1 MITLNKPPTD
11 SNRQLTNTFRL
22 GLLLINLKGLK
33 ILSILTTLMKPKFYP
48 LRAIS
53 NIEKKTMTKSN

>member
-1 MITLNKPPTD
+1 MITLNNPPTD
-11 SNRQLTNTFRL
+11 SNRQLTNIFRP

-33 ILSILTTLMKPKFYP
+33 ILSILTILMKPKFYP

-53 NIEKKTMTKSN
+53 NIEKKTIIKSN